1 MRSTA
6 RVVSVAL
13 AAALVV
19 AACGSDDP
27 GTSEA
32 TPSESLA
39 AVDTTV
45 ADTSP
50 DTTSPDTTT
59 ETTTDT
65 APDTTAATSTPD
77 EPSQDVEADTAAADA
92 ALLTLADLPA
102 GWTESPADEA
112 AAALTARLAECV
124 AVDGDEISA
133 ADASAATGL
142 FVAPEGSASIAQH
155 VGVLAT
161 ETEARTVVAF
171 TVEPAVP
178 ACFEAAYAELGAD
191 TLTSLLAD
199 GAQVGTPTATR
210 LQVGS
215 AGDATQAIRVV
226 APVTGDPAVTAV
238 TIDTVVVRSGR
249 SLSTVTFTSVG
260 RAHHRRD
267 DRRGDRSR
275 RRAPTRLSQPLEAMS
290 ETAVCGGFAHRVG
303 GVVRW

>member
-6 RVVSVAL
+6 RAVSVAL

-45 ADTSP
+45 ADTSA

-59 ETTTDT
+59 ETT
-65 APDTTAATSTPD
+65 PDTSAATSTPD

-102 GWTESPADEA
+102 GWTESPTDEA

-124 AVDGDEISA
+124 AVGGDEISA

-142 FVAPEGSASIAQH
+142 FVAPEGSASIVQH

-178 ACFEAAYAELGAD
+178 ACFEAAYAELGAE
-191 TLTSLLAD
+191 TLASLLAD

-226 APVTGDPAVTAV
+226 APVTGDPAVTEV
-238 TIDTVVVRSGR
+238 TVDHVIVRSGR
-249 SLSTVTFTSVG
+249 SLSTLTFSTSAAATTV
-260 RAHHRRD
+260 
-267 DRRGDRSR
+267 
-275 RRAPTRLSQPLEAMS
+275 EAIDAV
-290 ETAVCGGFAHRVG
+290 TAVVAERLPA
-303 GVVRW
+303 